1 MRIPNL
7 TIYHSTNVSL
17 TSVKRLVFNGYALVS
32 LYAQLNIFQFK
43 ITRSAKWFRE
53 NSLNMVLFQSRLKD
67 KYIVFCLSV
76 AHLFICLFL
85 VSPFLLFSSL
95 LFFVCFVFDKVFCF
109 DYFCYHSDSRNGWT
123 LTLNWLQ
130 VKLWR
135 RLKTTNQRWRRAFF
149 FCYSFFSVHIS

>member
-1 MRIPNL
+1 MMRIPNL
-7 TIYHSTNVSL
+7 TIYHSTNASL

-32 LYAQLNIFQFK
+32 LYAQLKIFQFK

-85 VSPFLLFSSL
+85 VSPFCCFRRCCFSFVLSL
-95 LFFVCFVFDKVFCF
+95 IK
-109 DYFCYHSDSRNGWT
+109 
-123 LTLNWLQ
+123 
-130 VKLWR
+130 
-135 RLKTTNQRWRRAFF
+135 
-149 FCYSFFSVHIS
+149 FSVLIISVIIAIPGMVEL